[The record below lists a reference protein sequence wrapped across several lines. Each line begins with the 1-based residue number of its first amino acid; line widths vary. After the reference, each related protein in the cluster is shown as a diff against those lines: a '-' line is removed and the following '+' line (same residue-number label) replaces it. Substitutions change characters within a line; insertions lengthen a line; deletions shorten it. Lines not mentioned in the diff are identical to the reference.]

1 MAQIQSHN
9 TLTEVKDHILKGRI
23 LSKGKDLSI
32 DANGAITVTDS
43 YHLVKVADPANDSTD
58 NLQIINGGKQA
69 GQILVLQAHADDKT
83 IVVKKYA
90 SGSDNIRMA
99 SSVVSLEESTDT
111 ITLMY
116 NGTDWNL
123 ITSSVG
129 GSPS

>member
-9 TLTEVKDHILKGRI
+9 TFTEVKDHIKKGRI
-23 LSKGKDLSI
+23 LSKGKDLTV

-43 YHLVKVADPANDSTD
+43 YHLVNVASGDTD
-58 NLQIINGGKQA
+58 NLQRINGGKQA
-69 GQILVLQAHADDKT
+69 GQLLVLQSAVDGNA
-83 IVVKKYA
+83 IVVKNYA
-90 SGSDNIRMA
+90 SGTDNIRMT
-99 SSVVSLEESTDT
+99 SSVVTVEEATDT

-123 ITSSVG
+123 ITSSVS

>member
-9 TLTEVKDHILKGRI
+9 TFTEVKDHIQKGRI

-43 YHLVKVADPANDSTD
+43 YHLVNVASGDTD
-58 NLQIINGGKQA
+58 DLKRINGGKQA
-69 GQILVLQAHADDKT
+69 GQLLVLQSAVDGNAV
-83 IVVKKYA
+83 VVKKYA
-90 SGSDNIRMA
+90 SGTDNIRMT
-99 SSVVSLEESTDT
+99 SSVITVEEATDT

-123 ITSSVG
+123 ITSSVSG
-129 GSPS
+129 TPS